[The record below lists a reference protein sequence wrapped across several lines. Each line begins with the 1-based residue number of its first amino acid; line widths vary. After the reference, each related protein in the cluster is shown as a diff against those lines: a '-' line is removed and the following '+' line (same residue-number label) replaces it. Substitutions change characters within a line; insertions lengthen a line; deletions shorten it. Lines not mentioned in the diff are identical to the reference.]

1 VTTWILLRGLTREAR
16 HWAEMPDHLRASGIE
31 GEFAFADLPG
41 SGEHARLRTPATIE
55 AMARFIRADVRSH
68 GHAPPYRPIALSLGA
83 MVAVEWARLQ
93 PGEIESLV
101 LVNTS
106 MRPFSGPF
114 MRLRPR
120 ALPELLCAALRW
132 RSRRDAEA
140 AIHNLTCNR
149 RDKRDTDL
157 AKWIAIYRSA
167 PVNRAN
173 ALRQLWAAA
182 RFKAND
188 AAPRCPT
195 LVVSSGADALVHP
208 DCSAALARAWG
219 AAHVAHPW
227 AGHDLAHDDPAW
239 LASAIAQWA
248 DTSLATSGAAATAAS
263 AAPYAARNAQGE
275 AQDDARSGI
284 DI

>member
-16 HWAEMPDHLRASGIE
+16 HWVELPDHLRARGIE
-31 GEFAFADLPG
+31 GEFVFGDLPG
-41 SGEHARLRTPATIE
+41 SGAHAKLRTPATVE

-68 GHAPPYRPIALSLGA
+68 GRAPPYRLIGLSLGA

-93 PGEIESLV
+93 PDEIESLV
-101 LVNTS
+101 LINTS
-106 MRPFSGPF
+106 MRPFSGPS

-120 ALPELLCAALRW
+120 ALPELLCAASRW

-167 PVNRAN
+167 PVSRAN

-188 AAPRCPT
+188 AAPQCPT

-208 DCSAALARAWG
+208 GCSAALARAWG
-219 AAHVAHPW
+219 ARHVVHPW
-227 AGHDLAHDDPAW
+227 AGHDLPHDDPEW
-239 LASAIAQWA
+239 LASAIAHWV
-248 DTSLATSGAAATAAS
+248 AAHPVTPGTDSTTAS
-263 AAPYAARNAQGE
+263 APHGCASQTSA
-275 AQDDARSGI
+275 
-284 DI
+284 